1 MNEGTQN
8 QNAPDSPSTA
18 TTAPVS
24 YSYCSWHLGYSADTR
39 VINVQEQGSGP
50 GGVQF
55 ACLSCREKHNLVPY
69 ADQP

>member
-1 MNEGTQN
+1 M
-8 QNAPDSPSTA
+8 
-18 TTAPVS
+18 APVS

-55 ACLSCREKHNLVPY
+55 ACLPCREKHNLVPY
-69 ADQP
+69 ADRS

>member
-1 MNEGTQN
+1 MNERTQD
-8 QNAPDSPSTA
+8 QNAPDSPNTA
-18 TTAPVS
+18 TMAPVS
-24 YSYCSWHLGYSADTR
+24 YGHCSWHLGYSADTR

-55 ACLSCREKHNLVPY
+55 ACGPCREMYGLVPY

>member
-1 MNEGTQN
+1 MSEGTQD
-8 QNAPDSPSTA
+8 QNAPDSPNTA
-18 TTAPVS
+18 TMAPVS
-24 YSYCSWHLGYSADTR
+24 YGYCSWHLGFSADAR

-55 ACLSCREKHNLVPY
+55 ACLPCREKHNLVPY